1 MTYCPIILC
10 PTHLCQQ
17 ISGVSL
23 LASLQLQ
30 RLFLLYIIAKRPLT
44 LAMKSAHAVFFD
56 LNKAFDTVPHNPLL
70 HKLSEH
76 QIDPFL
82 IRWVRNYLMDRTQSV
97 VLGGAQSDSLP
108 VMSGVPQ
115 ESVLGPLLFL
125 IYIDGVSSSVVN
137 SKITLYADDIA
148 LHKIIKN
155 PRDYTLF
162 QEDIN
167 SLCIWIANNHLILNI
182 LKCCYIVFSRKQ
194 HSAVPDIP
202 LYVGD
207 SHQLAKED
215 HIKYLGVTFTSDLTW
230 FHHINSVCKKTRRLI
245 GMLYRN
251 FSKFSDSTVLLKFYK
266 SLIRPHLEYASV
278 AWDPHLIK
286 DVKLIEDVQ
295 KFALRVCSKTWNS
308 SYDSLLRSCNLSA
321 LSDRRKTLKLCLLYN
336 ILSDRSFI
344 LIHPLKN
351 LLVNIR
357 AGTLTAYSC
366 LCSSG
371 ELKISNI
378 RSSLQPLPCGTP

>member
-1 MTYCPIILC
+1 MVYL
-10 PTHLCQQ
+10 LL
-17 ISGVSL
+17 L
-23 LASLQLQ
+23 LA
-30 RLFLLYIIAKRPLT
+30 
-44 LAMKSAHAVFFD
+44 
-56 LNKAFDTVPHNPLL
+56 
-70 HKLSEH
+70 
-76 QIDPFL
+76 
-82 IRWVRNYLMDRTQSV
+82 
-97 VLGGAQSDSLP
+97 
-108 VMSGVPQ
+108 
-115 ESVLGPLLFL
+115 
-125 IYIDGVSSSVVN
+125 N

-148 LHKIIKN
+148 LYKIIKN

-167 SLCIWIANNHLILNI
+167 SLCSWIANNHLILNI

-194 HSAVPDIP
+194 RSAVPDIP

-230 FHHINSVCKKTRRLI
+230 FHHINSVCKKTRKLI

-266 SLIRPHLEYASV
+266 SLICPHLEYASV

-336 ILSDRSFI
+336 ILSDRVIYPDPPFEKSASHYPSRHLNSIQLSVQFARTENFKHSFF
-344 LIHPLKN
+344 PS
-351 LLVNIR
+351 
-357 AGTLTAYSC
+357 TTALWNS
-366 LCSSG
+366 LNFDT
-371 ELKISNI
+371 SNI
-378 RSSLQPLPCGTP
+378 TSVESFKINMLSVIHK